1 MCINNGGTIMKRLY
15 TSVLLLSILCLSGCN
30 TNATN
35 SNNLGGLSVEISNV
49 GASTVSENSIEL
61 LAEPNED
68 EEPDKEETGTV
79 TKLDDNM
86 YQYENSYYI
95 VAYSDLM
102 SMHEEVPEYVVFT
115 YVNDPRDTIT
125 VSCLNSEDYDYNEL
139 SESYVTEDDYK
150 ENFFRGE
157 NVLGEQ
163 EIPSVNFTYSMNDI
177 YYQSTL
183 FKTDKTIFIINAK
196 AVIPDEE
203 TDEVY
208 EQDAA
213 FLDIFNS
220 IVIK

>member
-1 MCINNGGTIMKRLY
+1 MKRLY

-35 SNNLGGLSVEISNV
+35 SNNLEGLSVEISNV

-86 YQYENSYYI
+86 YQYENSYYT

-102 SMHEEVPEYVVFT
+102 FMQEEVPEYVVFT

-125 VSCLNSEDYDYNEL
+125 VSCLNAEDYDYNEL

-196 AVIPDEE
+196 AVISDEE